1 MAFDPQE
8 LSTEERTKLKENI
21 AQLREK
27 FSLYTRKDDLQV
39 GDIVFWKPG
48 LTNRRFP
55 RPGTA
60 GIITRVFPVPVKDT
74 SRTEAG
80 SPYFNEDLTVAVG
93 ILDNDGDF
101 VEFTY
106 DGQRLQRV
114 DP

>member
-55 RPGTA
+55 RPGRRPATGSSDSLPPTA
-60 GIITRVFPVPVKDT
+60 QSG
-74 SRTEAG
+74 
-80 SPYFNEDLTVAVG
+80 TVS
-93 ILDNDGDF
+93 
-101 VEFTY
+101 
-106 DGQRLQRV
+106 
-114 DP
+114 